1 MDTSVRK
8 SYKTNVLIG
17 VGIVGRLRTYR
28 KVRFKLSQPPQLLT
42 AVISLSLKNWPG
54 TQKIDFGIFTNL
66 IHLNWKKLLHVT
78 ILSANMRHTSASVIK
93 LVTSSFENV
102 LPNRSLNMNPKPF
115 IEHEHFQYSLVWLP
129 ASIFATAIVALRRMV
144 TCVSKSGK

>member
-8 SYKTNVLIG
+8 CYKTNVLIG
-17 VGIVGRLRTYR
+17 VGIFGRFLTLR
-28 KVRFKLSQPPQLLT
+28 KVRFKLSQPRQFLT
-42 AVISLSLKNWPG
+42 AVISLSLKNWSG
-54 TQKIDFGIFTNL
+54 TQKIDFVILTNL
-66 IHLNWKKLLHVT
+66 NNLNWKKLLHVT
-78 ILSANMRHTSASVIK
+78 ILSDNIRHTSASVIK

-115 IEHEHFQYSLVWLP
+115 IEHGDFQRSLVWLP
-129 ASIFATAIVALRRMV
+129 ASIFATAVVALHRMV